1 MEAHRSLV
9 LRIKKDK
16 MMIRRMFAVVLCIL
30 IAGVASALPYRE
42 ARDRAWFLT
51 DKMAYELG
59 LTEEQYDCA
68 YQINLDYLLSID
80 RADDCHGVYWRFRNT
95 DLRYILTEAQYRLYA
110 TISYFLYPVQWVS
123 GKWYYPVVR
132 FYRPTVFYFSRPR
145 GYLSYGGHRWHGRRA
160 GAPSPYHNF
169 RPGHP
174 GRPGH
179 RPPAYQPPARPHRPA
194 VRPERPEHRPGRPAV
209 RPERPAAR
217 TYRPAA
223 KPQRPS
229 IQRHKQRTSDPNTPR
244 RNNRR

>member
-1 MEAHRSLV
+1 
-9 LRIKKDK
+9 
-16 MMIRRMFAVVLCIL
+16 MIRRMFAVVLCIL

-123 GKWYYPVVR
+123 GNGIIRLSGFIVLR
-132 FYRPTVFYFSRPR
+132 CFIFR
-145 GYLSYGGHRWHGRRA
+145 G
-160 GAPSPYHNF
+160 
-169 RPGHP
+169 PGD
-174 GRPGH
+174 
-179 RPPAYQPPARPHRPA
+179 
-194 VRPERPEHRPGRPAV
+194 
-209 RPERPAAR
+209 
-217 TYRPAA
+217 
-223 KPQRPS
+223 
-229 IQRHKQRTSDPNTPR
+229 I
-244 RNNRR
+244 